1 MIAIPPIPGTA
12 IQAKCPSIDAV
23 NRAAASKHE
32 AALDAELVRRT
43 NEGDEGA
50 FEEIMARHRD
60 RVFALAL
67 RHLHNHADAEEIA
80 QDTFIRAH
88 RGLTRFRGDSSL
100 ATWLHRIAFNLSRN
114 RCKHNFCR
122 RQHSTLS
129 LDCALSA
136 DSDAA
141 FSDLVATDAP
151 GPVREAAASEFSEL
165 VVSCMQRLGTRHRE
179 ILTMRGGLSQSYGDI
194 ALTLGVSVGTVKS
207 RIGRARENLREL
219 LAESY
224 PGVAPGPSLLGWF
237 DSIRS
242 HGRIALATA

>member
-1 MIAIPPIPGTA
+1 MIAIPPIQSAAAQT
-12 IQAKCPSIDAV
+12 KSPSIEV
-23 NRAAASKHE
+23 QRRTAASKHE
-32 AALDAELVRRT
+32 ASLDAELVRLS
-43 NEGDEGA
+43 NAGDNGA
-50 FEEIMARHRD
+50 FVEIMTRHRD
-60 RVFALAL
+60 RVFSLAF
-67 RHLHNHADAEEIA
+67 RHLHSHADAEEIT

-88 RGLTRFRGDSSL
+88 RGLGRFRGDSSL

-129 LDCALSA
+129 LDCALNFGSQ
-136 DSDAA
+136 AA
-141 FSDLVATDAP
+141 FSDLVATEAP

-165 VVSCMQRLGTRHRE
+165 VVACMKRLGTSHRE
-179 ILTMRGGLSQSYGDI
+179 ILTMRSGLSQSYSDI
-194 ALTLGVSVGTVKS
+194 ARALGVSVGTVKS

-242 HGRIALATA
+242 HGRIAIATA

>member
-67 RHLHNHADAEEIA
+67 RHLHNHADAEEIS

-88 RGLTRFRGDSSL
+88 RGLARFRGDSSL
-100 ATWLHRIAFNLSRN
+100 ATWLHRVAFNLSRN
-114 RCKHNFCR
+114 RCKYYSCR
-122 RQHSTLS
+122 RRGSMLS
-129 LDCALSA
+129 LDRAFSEGNTATLA
-136 DSDAA
+136 DMIASDAPDPA
-141 FSDLVATDAP
+141 RQATAGEFSDLVA
-151 GPVREAAASEFSEL
+151 G
-165 VVSCMQRLGTRHRE
+165 CMKR
-179 ILTMRGGLSQSYGDI
+179 
-194 ALTLGVSVGTVKS
+194 
-207 RIGRARENLREL
+207 
-219 LAESY
+219 
-224 PGVAPGPSLLGWF
+224 
-237 DSIRS
+237 
-242 HGRIALATA
+242 